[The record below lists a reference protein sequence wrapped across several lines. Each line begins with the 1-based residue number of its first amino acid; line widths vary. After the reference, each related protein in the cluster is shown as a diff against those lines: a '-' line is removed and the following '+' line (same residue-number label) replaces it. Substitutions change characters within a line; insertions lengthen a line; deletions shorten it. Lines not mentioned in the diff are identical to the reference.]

1 MKKVAIL
8 LIALMVV
15 SVGFLSGCDEQKA
28 TDEEK
33 IMTVGASLDTLGLVL
48 DDLLGDFE
56 VSAEEY
62 IAEPFVIEEGT
73 FKDTQVLEKYEVK
86 FTESEL
92 SLMVQFLVRY
102 DSKETC
108 KSVFDMAKIEL
119 SADFPEISAN
129 TIGDDSYFGK
139 MTTTISG
146 TEVSTYLLCFTIAD
160 VLVVLTGTAPLQV
173 TFRGYGNIIEN
184 NINAVLTSE

>member
-8 LIALMVV
+8 LIALIVV
-15 SVGFLSGCDEQKA
+15 SVGFLSGCDEQKV
-28 TDEEK
+28 TEEEIK
-33 IMTVGASLDTLGLVL
+33 TVGASLDTLGLVL
-48 DDLLGDFE
+48 DNLVGDFE
-56 VSAEEY
+56 VSAEDY
-62 IAEPFVIEEGT
+62 IAEPFVIEEGV
-73 FKDTQVLEKYEVK
+73 FKDTQILEKYEVE
-86 FTESEL
+86 FTESEV
-92 SLMVQFLVRY
+92 SLIVQVLARY
-102 DSKETC
+102 DSKGTC
-108 KSVFDMAKIEL
+108 KSVLDITKTEL

-146 TEVSTYLLCFTIAD
+146 TEISMYLLCFRIAD

-173 TFRGYGNIIEN
+173 TFRGYGSIIEN

>member
-15 SVGFLSGCDEQKA
+15 SVGFLSGCNEQKA
-28 TDEEK
+28 TDKEK

-73 FKDTQVLEKYEVK
+73 FKDTQVLEKYEVE
-86 FTESEL
+86 FTESEF

-108 KSVFDMAKIEL
+108 KSVLEMAETEL

-146 TEVSTYLLCFTIAD
+146 TEISTYLLCFIIAD

-173 TFRGYGNIIEN
+173 TFRGYGNIIES

>member
-8 LIALMVV
+8 LIVCLLV
-15 SVGFLSGCDEQKA
+15 SVSFLCGCDEQKA
-28 TDEEK
+28 TEEEIK
-33 IMTVGASLDTLGLVL
+33 TVGALLNTLGLVL
-48 DDLLGDFE
+48 DDLVGDFE
-56 VSAEEY
+56 VSAEDY
-62 IAEPFVIEEGT
+62 IAEPFVIEEGV

-108 KSVFDMAKIEL
+108 KSVLDMTKTEL

-146 TEVSTYLLCFTIAD
+146 TEVSMYLLFFRIAD
-160 VLVVLTGTAPLQV
+160 VLVVLIGVAPLQV